1 MLHVVSL
8 NVSGGRVLT
17 TSILPPSLM
26 SSLSISGDS
35 GNIDDGGP
43 DGAMASAGQVLEEAR
58 GGAITPIGSPGS
70 PGGGKT
76 IVITAEVTAE
86 AEAAAARSPL
96 EDDEDG
102 GVDTD
107 DDDAKTAEAEA
118 HADPG

>member
-1 MLHVVSL
+1 MLSASMSPEGESWQL
-8 NVSGGRVLT
+8 A
-17 TSILPPSLM
+17 
-26 SSLSISGDS
+26 SSL
-35 GNIDDGGP
+35 
-43 DGAMASAGQVLEEAR
+43 
-58 GGAITPIGSPGS
+58 TPIGSPGA

>member
-1 MLHVVSL
+1 MSSL
-8 NVSGGRVLT
+8 
-17 TSILPPSLM
+17 
-26 SSLSISGDS
+26 SLSISGDS
-35 GNIDDGGP
+35 GNIDVIGGTMVPDGGP
-43 DGAMASAGQVLEEAR
+43 DGAMAPAGQALVEAR
-58 GGAITPIGSPGS
+58 GGAIMAIGSPGA

>member
-1 MLHVVSL
+1 M
-8 NVSGGRVLT
+8 VLWLLLDK
-17 TSILPPSLM
+17 SWKRPEAGPS
-26 SSLSISGDS
+26 
-35 GNIDDGGP
+35 
-43 DGAMASAGQVLEEAR
+43 R
-58 GGAITPIGSPGS
+58 PIGSPGA

>member
-26 SSLSISGDS
+26 SSLSIS
-35 GNIDDGGP
+35 
-43 DGAMASAGQVLEEAR
+43 
-58 GGAITPIGSPGS
+58 ITPIGSPGA